1 MFEPNSIRTL
11 VFDVLGTV
19 VDEAGSVRSEFTGAM
34 VAAGGTPQQGG
45 ELARAWSQRFDELL
59 KAIHERTV
67 PWRSTDDLYREALI
81 HSLPEEPRL
90 PKATVRHLAQV
101 SHRLQPWP
109 DAVDAL
115 QALSERFLI
124 VALSN
129 GNMSMLADMFRN
141 AGLRW
146 HCVLSGEM
154 VHAYKPDPSVYRL
167 AIDMLHLDPARTLM
181 VAAHPWDLRAAAT
194 HGMRTAYIKR
204 AGEGELRDT
213 DRIDVAVD
221 DLSELAA
228 YFEASQE
235 IGA

>member
-1 MFEPNSIRTL
+1 MFEPHSIRTL

-19 VDEAGSVRSEFTGAM
+19 VDEAGSVRSELTGAM
-34 VAAGGTPQQGG
+34 VSAGGTPQQGE
-45 ELARAWSQRFDELL
+45 ELTRAWSQRVDELL
-59 KAIHERTV
+59 AAIRERAV
-67 PWRSTDDLYREALI
+67 PWRSADDLYRDALI
-81 HSLPEEPRL
+81 HSLPEKPRL
-90 PKATVRHLAQV
+90 PEATIRYLAQV
-101 SHRLQPWP
+101 GHRLQPWP
-109 DAVDAL
+109 DAVGAL

-129 GNMSMLADMFRN
+129 GNMSMLSDMFRN

-146 HCVLSGEM
+146 HCVLSGEL

-194 HGMRTAYIKR
+194 LGMRTAYVKR
-204 AGEGELRDT
+204 AGEGKLRTT

-221 DLSELAA
+221 GLAELAA
-228 YFEASQE
+228 YFEASHE